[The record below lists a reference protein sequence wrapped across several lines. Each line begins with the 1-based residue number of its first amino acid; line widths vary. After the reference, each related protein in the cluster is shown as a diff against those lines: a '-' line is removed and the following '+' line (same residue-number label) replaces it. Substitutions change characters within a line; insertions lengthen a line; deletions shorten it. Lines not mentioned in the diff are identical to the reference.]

1 MTDHPE
7 GSKGDGPSSTGRSH
21 QPLTPST
28 YLIVSGVGLAVSV
41 GLLVL
46 LIFGAERIL
55 AAGLDHRVFYVLL
68 VPLGLSAGAFAFG
81 AMNSSGVFTQQG
93 SREVGLTGP
102 AMFAALVVV
111 GGFFLVPEGG
121 LTTLAVRVDRAIEA
135 GGGPVPGAR
144 VTVDWG
150 IQRITQ
156 VTDGA
161 GQAAFVGLPPRAS
174 GVEVAV
180 EAEGYASERRVL
192 PAVPLDG
199 VIRLELIAQ
208 TRSTRLTGTVFDRTT
223 GAPLDGVTL
232 DFGSGVATQT
242 TDVAGN
248 FAVDLPFPVGA
259 RVMVIG
265 TREGARGLNTE
276 VVVSD
281 QVSLHLHF
289 GG

>member
-1 MTDHPE
+1 MNDHAQGPR
-7 GSKGDGPSSTGRSH
+7 GDGASATGPPP
-21 QPLTPST
+21 QPLPPRT
-28 YLIVSGVGLAVSV
+28 YLLVSGVGLGVSI
-41 GLLVL
+41 GLLLL

-93 SREVGLTGP
+93 KREVGLTGP
-102 AMFAALVVV
+102 AMFAALVVI

-121 LTTLAVRVDRAIEA
+121 LTTLAVRVDRTGDA
-135 GGGPVPGAR
+135 GGGPVPGTR

-174 GVEVAV
+174 GLEVAI
-180 EAEGYASERRVL
+180 EADGYASERRIL
-192 PAVPLDG
+192 PSVPADG
-199 VIRLELIAQ
+199 VIRLELVTQ
-208 TRSTRLTGTVFDRTT
+208 TRSVRLTGTVFDRAT

-232 DFGSGVATQT
+232 NFGSGLATQT
-242 TDVAGN
+242 TDAAGN
-248 FAVDLPFPVGA
+248 FAVDLPFPSGA
-259 RVMVIG
+259 RVMVVG
-265 TREGARGLNTE
+265 TRDGARGLNTE
-276 VVVSD
+276 VVVTD
-281 QVSLHLHF
+281 QVSLQLHF